1 MAYRFYLDG
10 AQLPVTPGKLELKI
24 KNQNKTLTL
33 INEGEV
39 NVLRDAGLTE
49 ISFEARLPQ
58 QKYPF
63 SSGSTDASNYLER
76 FERIKTQ
83 KKNVRFIVTRTGPG
97 GKLSFDTNMKVSL
110 EDYSVIENA
119 DEGFDVLVAVKL
131 KQYRDYGVKTVK
143 VQEQKPAQVTTQ
155 RPAESTP
162 KGAVHKVVAGDCLW
176 NIAQKYLGDGSRYKE
191 VYELNKSVIDKGNMG
206 TGNPSFTIYPGQ
218 EFRLPAK

>member
-24 KNQNKTLTL
+24 KNQNRTLTL

-155 RPAESTP
+155 RPAESAP
-162 KGAVHKVVAGDCLW
+162 KAAVHKVVAGDCLW

-206 TGNPSFTIYPGQ
+206 TGNPSLTIYPGQ